1 MKPKIF
7 CMIIVLFCL
16 CFVPER
22 IYAGEDYIG
31 KIMDELDLDALDE
44 NTDGFPQK
52 LTFSD
57 LVKTIVE
64 QGSDG
69 IDLKMTGEYIY
80 DLLFYELAAVRP
92 VFLEIICI
100 SLLFSLYGKVLVTG
114 QKYVSQLGFFVVYT
128 GILMLLLESF
138 SLIGEVVE
146 SGVGKLVSFMTAF
159 IPTYAATL
167 LLAGNASSAGAFYG
181 MAYGIIYLL
190 EMGMKFLFLPG
201 IHIYVLL
208 MVMDNLFEETKLSRL
223 AQLLEDGINF
233 VLKAGFAAV
242 VGLGVVQ
249 SLLAPAKDR
258 LSTSGL
264 YHGLSAIPGV
274 GNTFGATGEILVGCG
289 IMIKNSLGVAAL
301 VVLFVVCLAPVLK
314 VFCFHVMYRLV
325 AALLM
330 PFCDKRISQC
340 VHDVGKGCG
349 IYLKL
354 LLDAVL
360 LFLITISMITASS
373 SFIY

>member
-1 MKPKIF
+1 MKQKVL
-7 CMIIVLFCL
+7 CMITLIFFLFL
-16 CFVPER
+16 VPEQ
-22 IYAGEDYIG
+22 IYASEDYLG
-31 KIMDELDLDALDE
+31 EIMDELDLDSVDE
-44 NTDGFPQK
+44 NMKELPDK

-57 LVKTIVE
+57 LVKTFVE
-64 QGSDG
+64 QGTDG
-69 IDLKMTGEYIY
+69 IDPAMLCDYIF
-80 DLLFYELAAVRP
+80 DLFFYEFSAVRP
-92 VFLEIICI
+92 VFIEIVCI

-146 SGVGKLVSFMTAF
+146 SGVGRLVSFMTAF

-167 LLAGNASSAGAFYG
+167 LLAGNMSSASAFYG
-181 MAYGIIYLL
+181 LAFGIIYLL
-190 EMGMKFLFLPG
+190 ELGMKFLFLPG
-201 IHIYVLL
+201 IHVYVLL
-208 MVMDNLFEETKLSRL
+208 MMMDNLFEETKLSKL
-223 AQLLEDGINF
+223 AQLLEDGIHS
-233 VLKAGFAAV
+233 VLKIGLAAV

-249 SLLAPAKDR
+249 SLIAPAKDR
-258 LSTSGL
+258 LSTSGF
-264 YHGLSAIPGV
+264 YHGLSAIPGI

-301 VVLFVVCLAPVLK
+301 VILFVICLAPVLK
-314 VFCFHVMYRLV
+314 VFSFHVMYRLV
-325 AALLM
+325 AAVLM
-330 PFCDKRISQC
+330 PFCDKRIAQC

-360 LFLITISMITASS
+360 LFFITVSMITASS

>member
-1 MKPKIF
+1 MNQKTIF
-7 CMIIVLFCL
+7 LLVFFSVLFFFPQSVCAQ
-16 CFVPER
+16 E
-22 IYAGEDYIG
+22 YMDE
-31 KIMDELDLDALDE
+31 IMDELDLDIVDE
-44 NTDGFPQK
+44 EIGNLPEK
-52 LTFSD
+52 LTFTD
-57 LVKTIVE
+57 LVKAFVE
-64 QGSDG
+64 KGTDG
-69 IDLKMTGEYIY
+69 VDFRMICDYIA
-80 DLLFYELAAVRP
+80 DLLFYELSAVRP
-92 VFLEIICI
+92 IFIEIICI
-100 SLLFSLYGKVLVTG
+100 SLLFALYGKVLVTG

-167 LLAGNASSAGAFYG
+167 LLSGNATSASAFYG
-181 MAYGIIYLL
+181 MAFGIIYLL
-190 EMGMKFLFLPG
+190 EIGMKFIFLPA

-208 MVMDNLFEETKLSRL
+208 LMMDNLFEETRLSKL
-223 AQLLEDGINF
+223 AQLLEDGIRW
-233 VLKAGFAAV
+233 VLKIGLAAV

-249 SLLAPAKDR
+249 SLIAPAKDR

-301 VVLFVVCLAPVLK
+301 VIIFVICLAPVLK
-314 VFCFHVMYRLV
+314 VFCFHIMYRFV
-325 AALLM
+325 AAVLM
-330 PFCDKRISQC
+330 PFCDKRIAQC

-354 LLDAVL
+354 LTDAVL
-360 LFLITISMITASS
+360 LFFLTISMITASS

>member
-1 MKPKIF
+1 MKQKTIF
-7 CMIIVLFCL
+7 LLVFFSVLFFFPQSVCAQ
-16 CFVPER
+16 E
-22 IYAGEDYIG
+22 YMDE
-31 KIMDELDLDALDE
+31 IMDELDLDIVDE
-44 NTDGFPQK
+44 EIGNLPEK
-52 LTFSD
+52 LTFTD
-57 LVKTIVE
+57 LVKAFVE
-64 QGSDG
+64 KGTDG
-69 IDLKMTGEYIY
+69 VDFRMICDYIA
-80 DLLFYELAAVRP
+80 DLLFYELSAVRP
-92 VFLEIICI
+92 IFIEIICI
-100 SLLFSLYGKVLVTG
+100 SLLFALYGKVLVTG

-167 LLAGNASSAGAFYG
+167 LLSGNATSASAFYG
-181 MAYGIIYLL
+181 MAFGIIYLL
-190 EMGMKFLFLPG
+190 EIGMKFIFLPA

-208 MVMDNLFEETKLSRL
+208 LMMDNLFEETRLSKL
-223 AQLLEDGINF
+223 AQLLEDGIRW
-233 VLKAGFAAV
+233 VLKIGLAAV

-249 SLLAPAKDR
+249 SLIAPAKDR

-301 VVLFVVCLAPVLK
+301 VIIFVICLAPVLK
-314 VFCFHVMYRLV
+314 VFCFHIMYRFV
-325 AALLM
+325 AAVLM
-330 PFCDKRISQC
+330 PFCDKRIAQC

-354 LLDAVL
+354 LTDAVL
-360 LFLITISMITASS
+360 LFFLTISMITASS

>member
-1 MKPKIF
+1 MKQKIF
-7 CMIIVLFCL
+7 FILILSLAFFSFPQKL
-16 CFVPER
+16 
-22 IYAGEDYIG
+22 YAEDDYMDR
-31 KIMDELDLDALDE
+31 IMDELDLDAVDE
-44 NTDGFPQK
+44 EMGELPEK
-52 LTFSD
+52 ITFSD
-57 LVKTIVE
+57 LVETFVE
-64 QGSDG
+64 KGTDG
-69 IDLKMTGEYIY
+69 VDMKMICDYIF
-80 DLLFYELAAVRP
+80 DLLFYELSTVRP
-92 VFLEIICI
+92 LFIQIISI
-100 SLLFSLYGKVLVTG
+100 ALLFSLYGKVLVTG

-128 GILMLLLESF
+128 GILVLLLQSF

-146 SGVGKLVSFMTAF
+146 DGVSNLVSFMTAF

-167 LLAGNASSAGAFYG
+167 LLSGNATSASAFYG
-181 MAYGIIYLL
+181 LAYGIIYLL
-190 EMGMKFLFLPG
+190 EIGMKFLFLPG
-201 IHIYVLL
+201 IHVYVLL
-208 MVMDNLFEETKLSRL
+208 MVMDNLFEETKLSKL
-223 AQLLEDGINF
+223 ALLLEDGIRWI
-233 VLKAGFAAV
+233 LKIGLAAV

-249 SLLAPAKDR
+249 SLIAPAKDR

-301 VVLFVVCLAPVLK
+301 VILFVICLAPVLK

-325 AALLM
+325 AAVLM

-340 VHDVGKGCG
+340 VHDVGKGCA

-360 LFLITISMITASS
+360 LFFITISMITASS

>member
-1 MKPKIF
+1 MKQKIF
-7 CMIIVLFCL
+7 FILILSLAFFSFPQKL
-16 CFVPER
+16 
-22 IYAGEDYIG
+22 YAEDNYMDR
-31 KIMDELDLDALDE
+31 IMDELDLDAVDE
-44 NTDGFPQK
+44 EMGELPEK
-52 LTFSD
+52 ITFSD
-57 LVKTIVE
+57 LVETFVE
-64 QGSDG
+64 KGTDG
-69 IDLKMTGEYIY
+69 VDMKMICDYIF
-80 DLLFYELAAVRP
+80 DLLFYELSTVRP
-92 VFLEIICI
+92 LFIQIISI
-100 SLLFSLYGKVLVTG
+100 ALLFSLYGKVLVTG

-128 GILMLLLESF
+128 GILVLLLQSF

-146 SGVGKLVSFMTAF
+146 DGVSNLVSFMTAF

-167 LLAGNASSAGAFYG
+167 LLSGNATSASAFYG
-181 MAYGIIYLL
+181 LAYGIIYLL
-190 EMGMKFLFLPG
+190 EIGMKFLFLPG
-201 IHIYVLL
+201 IHVYVLL
-208 MVMDNLFEETKLSRL
+208 MVMDNLFEETKLSKL
-223 AQLLEDGINF
+223 ALLLEDGIRWI
-233 VLKAGFAAV
+233 LKIGLAAV

-249 SLLAPAKDR
+249 SLIAPAKDR

-301 VVLFVVCLAPVLK
+301 VILFVICLAPVLK

-325 AALLM
+325 AAVLM

-340 VHDVGKGCG
+340 VHDVGKGCA

-360 LFLITISMITASS
+360 LFFITISMITASS

>member
-1 MKPKIF
+1 MKQKTIF
-7 CMIIVLFCL
+7 LLVFFSVLFFFPQSVCAQ
-16 CFVPER
+16 E
-22 IYAGEDYIG
+22 YMDE
-31 KIMDELDLDALDE
+31 IMDELDLNIVDE
-44 NTDGFPQK
+44 EIGNLPEK
-52 LTFSD
+52 LTFTD
-57 LVKTIVE
+57 LVKAFVE
-64 QGSDG
+64 KGTDG
-69 IDLKMTGEYIY
+69 VDFRMICDYIA
-80 DLLFYELAAVRP
+80 DLLFYELSAVRP
-92 VFLEIICI
+92 IFIEIICI
-100 SLLFSLYGKVLVTG
+100 SLLFALYGKVLVTG

-167 LLAGNASSAGAFYG
+167 LLSGNATSASAFYG
-181 MAYGIIYLL
+181 MAFGIIYLL
-190 EMGMKFLFLPG
+190 EIGMKFIFLPG

-208 MVMDNLFEETKLSRL
+208 LMMDNLFEETRLSKL
-223 AQLLEDGINF
+223 AQLLEDGIRW
-233 VLKAGFAAV
+233 VLKIGLAAV

-249 SLLAPAKDR
+249 SLIAPAKDR

-301 VVLFVVCLAPVLK
+301 VIIFVICLAPVLK
-314 VFCFHVMYRLV
+314 VFCFHIMYRFV
-325 AALLM
+325 AAVLM
-330 PFCDKRISQC
+330 PFCDKRIAQC

-354 LLDAVL
+354 LTDAVL
-360 LFLITISMITASS
+360 LFFLTISMITASS

>member
-1 MKPKIF
+1 MKQKTIF
-7 CMIIVLFCL
+7 LLVFFSVLFFFPQSVCAQ
-16 CFVPER
+16 E
-22 IYAGEDYIG
+22 YMDE
-31 KIMDELDLDALDE
+31 IMDELDLDIVDE
-44 NTDGFPQK
+44 EIGNLPEK
-52 LTFSD
+52 LTFTD
-57 LVKTIVE
+57 LVKAFVE
-64 QGSDG
+64 KGTDG
-69 IDLKMTGEYIY
+69 VDFRMICDYIA
-80 DLLFYELAAVRP
+80 DLLFYELSAVRP
-92 VFLEIICI
+92 IFIEIICI
-100 SLLFSLYGKVLVTG
+100 SLLFALYGKVLVTG

-167 LLAGNASSAGAFYG
+167 LLSGNATSASAFYG
-181 MAYGIIYLL
+181 MAFGIIYLL
-190 EMGMKFLFLPG
+190 EIGMKFIFLPG

-208 MVMDNLFEETKLSRL
+208 LMMDNLFEETRLSKL
-223 AQLLEDGINF
+223 AQLLEDGIRW
-233 VLKAGFAAV
+233 VLKIGLAAV

-249 SLLAPAKDR
+249 SLIAPAKDR

-301 VVLFVVCLAPVLK
+301 VIIFVICLAPVLK
-314 VFCFHVMYRLV
+314 VFCFHIMYRFV
-325 AALLM
+325 AAVLM
-330 PFCDKRISQC
+330 PFCDKRIAQC

-354 LLDAVL
+354 LTDAVL
-360 LFLITISMITASS
+360 LFFLTISMITASS

>member
-1 MKPKIF
+1 MKQKTIF
-7 CMIIVLFCL
+7 LLVFFSVLFFFPQSVCAQ
-16 CFVPER
+16 E
-22 IYAGEDYIG
+22 YMDE
-31 KIMDELDLDALDE
+31 IMDELDLDTVDE
-44 NTDGFPQK
+44 EIGNLPEK
-52 LTFSD
+52 LTFTD
-57 LVKTIVE
+57 LVKAFVE
-64 QGSDG
+64 KGTDG
-69 IDLKMTGEYIY
+69 VDFRMICDYIA
-80 DLLFYELAAVRP
+80 DLLFYELSAVRP
-92 VFLEIICI
+92 IFIEIICI
-100 SLLFSLYGKVLVTG
+100 SLLFALYGKVLVTG

-167 LLAGNASSAGAFYG
+167 LLSGNATSASAFYG
-181 MAYGIIYLL
+181 MAFGIIYLL
-190 EMGMKFLFLPG
+190 EIGMKFIFLPG

-208 MVMDNLFEETKLSRL
+208 LMMDNLFEETRLSKL
-223 AQLLEDGINF
+223 AQLLEDGIRW
-233 VLKAGFAAV
+233 VLKIGLAAV

-249 SLLAPAKDR
+249 SLIAPAKDR

-274 GNTFGATGEILVGCG
+274 GNTFGVTGEILVGCG

-301 VVLFVVCLAPVLK
+301 VIIFVICLAPVLK
-314 VFCFHVMYRLV
+314 VFCFHIMYRFV
-325 AALLM
+325 AAVLM
-330 PFCDKRISQC
+330 PFCDKRIAQC

-354 LLDAVL
+354 LTDAVL
-360 LFLITISMITASS
+360 LFFLTISMITASS

>member
-1 MKPKIF
+1 MKQKIF
-7 CMIIVLFCL
+7 FILILSLAFFSFPQKL
-16 CFVPER
+16 
-22 IYAGEDYIG
+22 YAEDDYMDR
-31 KIMDELDLDALDE
+31 IMDELDLDAVDE
-44 NTDGFPQK
+44 EMGELPEK
-52 LTFSD
+52 ITFSD
-57 LVKTIVE
+57 LVETFVE
-64 QGSDG
+64 KGTDG
-69 IDLKMTGEYIY
+69 VDMKMICDYIF
-80 DLLFYELAAVRP
+80 DLLFYELSTVRP
-92 VFLEIICI
+92 LFIQIISI
-100 SLLFSLYGKVLVTG
+100 ALLFSLYGKVLVTG

-128 GILMLLLESF
+128 GILVLLLQSF

-146 SGVGKLVSFMTAF
+146 DGVSNLVSFMTAF

-167 LLAGNASSAGAFYG
+167 LLSGNATSASAFYG
-181 MAYGIIYLL
+181 LAYGIIYLL
-190 EMGMKFLFLPG
+190 EIGMKFLFLPG
-201 IHIYVLL
+201 IHVYVLL
-208 MVMDNLFEETKLSRL
+208 MVMDNLFEETKLSKL
-223 AQLLEDGINF
+223 ALLLEDGIRWI
-233 VLKAGFAAV
+233 LKIGLAAV

-249 SLLAPAKDR
+249 SLIAPAKDR

-274 GNTFGATGEILVGCG
+274 GNAFGATGEILVGCG

-301 VVLFVVCLAPVLK
+301 VILFVICLAPVLK

-325 AALLM
+325 AAVLM

-340 VHDVGKGCG
+340 VHDVGKGCA

-360 LFLITISMITASS
+360 LFFITISMITASS

>member
-1 MKPKIF
+1 MKQKIF
-7 CMIIVLFCL
+7 FILILSLAFFSFPQKL
-16 CFVPER
+16 
-22 IYAGEDYIG
+22 YAEDDYMDR
-31 KIMDELDLDALDE
+31 IMDELDLDAVDE
-44 NTDGFPQK
+44 EMGELPEK
-52 LTFSD
+52 ITFSD
-57 LVKTIVE
+57 LVETFVE
-64 QGSDG
+64 KGTDG
-69 IDLKMTGEYIY
+69 VDMKMICDYIF
-80 DLLFYELAAVRP
+80 DLLFYELSTVRP
-92 VFLEIICI
+92 LFIQIISI
-100 SLLFSLYGKVLVTG
+100 ALLFSLYGKVLVTG

-128 GILMLLLESF
+128 GILVLLLQSF

-146 SGVGKLVSFMTAF
+146 DGVSNLVSFMTAF

-167 LLAGNASSAGAFYG
+167 LLSGNATSASAFYG
-181 MAYGIIYLL
+181 LAYGIIYLL
-190 EMGMKFLFLPG
+190 EIGMKFLLLPG
-201 IHIYVLL
+201 IHVYVLL
-208 MVMDNLFEETKLSRL
+208 MVMDNLFEETKLSKL
-223 AQLLEDGINF
+223 ALLLEDGIRWI
-233 VLKAGFAAV
+233 LKIGLAAV

-249 SLLAPAKDR
+249 SLIAPAKDR

-274 GNTFGATGEILVGCG
+274 GNAFGATGEILVGCG

-301 VVLFVVCLAPVLK
+301 VILFVICLAPVLK

-325 AALLM
+325 AAVLM

-340 VHDVGKGCG
+340 VHDVGKGCA

-360 LFLITISMITASS
+360 LFFITISMITASS